1 MKRVEKQKNKGITLI
16 ALVITV
22 IILLILAGITVG
34 AITGNNGII
43 GNAGQAKEETEI
55 ANEKEIVE
63 KATVQAMGNNKY
75 GNIEENE
82 LQKQLDK
89 ETDEGKTEVTD
100 IGNEFEIYFKDTNRY
115 YAVDK
120 NGNILGQL
128 EPVTDPYPGD
138 ITRDEE
144 GNTLTGDS
152 KEDAYQIN
160 CIEDLV
166 EYSKVMNS
174 INAMSYGNKYVK
186 LCRNLNFKSKL
197 SYADD
202 TTTIYDEFLGGD
214 GNTSLME
221 QLSEN
226 GKGFYPINGGPS
238 KNINIAKEF
247 DGQGYALR
255 NIYIN
260 QELDAGLIGKAGSI
274 HIENLEITGKII
286 SKTGNAGGICG
297 MPGRNSEIMNC
308 KNKAIIK
315 SDSSNAGGIIGA
327 GSALVKN
334 SYNYGDIFAEKDAGG
349 ISGSGNGFIVQNCVN
364 MGDIIS
370 NTGTAGGIL
379 GNFNATTGEVS
390 IYNSY
395 NIGEIHAEREAGGIM
410 GYIYASARIENVY
423 NIGEIK
429 SNVNYAGG
437 IIGGGLWNNPD
448 NIINYCY
455 YSDNSQKGIGR
466 TITDT
471 TIKCQDSEMKSGDFL
486 EELNQNIAT
495 IGNSGVDV
503 SEWCKWTSG
512 ENEYPT
518 FE

>member
-1 MKRVEKQKNKGITLI
+1 MKKQKNKGITLI
-16 ALVITV
+16 ALVIT
-22 IILLILAGITVG
+22 IIVLLILAGITIS

-82 LQKQLDK
+82 LQEQLDK
-89 ETDEGKTEVTD
+89 ETGKGETEATD
-100 IGNEFEIYFKDTNRY
+100 IGDEFEIYFKDTNRY

-144 GNTLTGDS
+144 GNVLTGDS

-174 INAMSYGNKYVK
+174 EYAGSYGNKYVK

-197 SYADD
+197 SYADY
-202 TTTIYDEFLGGD
+202 TTTVYDEFLGGN
-214 GNTSLME
+214 GNTSLIE
-221 QLSEN
+221 QLSEK
-226 GKGFYPINGGPS
+226 GKGFYPINGGPN
-238 KNINIAKEF
+238 KNVRITKGF
-247 DGQGYALR
+247 DGQGYALI

-260 QELDAGLIGKAGSI
+260 QELDAGLIGKGGSI

-286 SKTGNAGGICG
+286 SKSANAGGICG
-297 MPGRNSEIMNC
+297 VSLNKSEIINC
-308 KNKAIIK
+308 KNKATIK
-315 SDSSNAGGIIGA
+315 SDSSSAGGIIGY
-327 GSALVKN
+327 GYALVKD
-334 SYNYGDIFAEKDAGG
+334 SYNYGDIYAEKSAGG
-349 ISGSGNGFIVQNCVN
+349 ISGEGNSFIVQNCAN
-364 MGDIIS
+364 MGSIIA
-370 NTGTAGGIL
+370 NTSVAGGIL
-379 GNFNATTGEVS
+379 GYYNGGVS

-395 NIGEIHAEREAGGIM
+395 NIGKIQGEKETGGII
-410 GYIYASARIENVY
+410 GYIYDLAKIENVY
-423 NIGEIK
+423 NIGEIN
-429 SNVNYAGG
+429 SNSNYAGG
-437 IIGGGLWNNPD
+437 IIGGALWNNPI

-471 TIKCQDSEMKSGDFL
+471 TIKCQDNEMKSEDFL
-486 EELNQNIAT
+486 EKLNQNIAT

-503 SEWCKWTSG
+503 SEWCKWISG
-512 ENEYPT
+512 ENGYPA

>member
-1 MKRVEKQKNKGITLI
+1 M
-16 ALVITV
+16 TV

-63 KATVQAMGNNKY
+63 KATAQAMGNNKY
-75 GNIEENE
+75 GNIEEE

-89 ETDEGKTEVTD
+89 ETDEEKTEATD
-100 IGNEFEIYFKDTNRY
+100 IGEEFEIYFKDTNRY

-138 ITRDEE
+138 IAKDEE

-152 KEDAYQIN
+152 KEEAYQIN

-174 INAMSYGNKYVK
+174 INVGYYGNKYVK

-214 GNTSLME
+214 GNTSLIE

-226 GKGFYPINGGPS
+226 GKGFYPINGGPN
-238 KNINIAKEF
+238 KNMSIAKEF

-297 MPGRNSEIMNC
+297 SSPSKSEIINC

-315 SDSSNAGGIIGA
+315 SDSSNAGGIIGS
-327 GSALVKN
+327 GYALVKD

-349 ISGSGNGFIVQNCVN
+349 IAGSGNGFMVQNCSN
-364 MGDIIS
+364 MGNIVS
-370 NTGTAGGIL
+370 NTSVAGGIL
-379 GNFNATTGEVS
+379 GYYNGGVS

-395 NIGEIHAEREAGGIM
+395 NIGEIHAEAEAGGIM

-471 TIKCQDSEMKSGDFL
+471 TIKCQDNEMKSVDFL
-486 EELNQNIAT
+486 EELNQNIEA
-495 IGNSGVDV
+495 IGNSGIDV
-503 SEWCKWTSG
+503 SEWSKWTSG
-512 ENEYPT
+512 ENGYPT

>member
-1 MKRVEKQKNKGITLI
+1 MKRVAKQKNKGITLI

-34 AITGNNGII
+34 AITGDNGII
-43 GNAGQAKEETEI
+43 DNAGQAKEETEI
-55 ANEKEIVE
+55 ANEKEIIE

-75 GNIEENE
+75 GNIEESE

-89 ETDEGKTEVTD
+89 ETDEGKTEATD
-100 IGNEFEIYFKDTNRY
+100 TGEEFEIYFKDTKRY
-115 YAVDK
+115 YSVDK
-120 NGNILGQL
+120 DGNILGQL

-138 ITRDEE
+138 ITKDEE
-144 GNTLTGDS
+144 GNILTGSS

-160 CIEDLV
+160 CIEDLI

-174 INAMSYGNKYVK
+174 AWGFSYADKYVK

-197 SYADD
+197 SYADY

-214 GNTSLME
+214 GNTSLIE

-226 GKGFYPINGGPS
+226 GKGFYPINGGTQ
-238 KNINIAKEF
+238 KNIGIAKEF

-260 QELDAGLIGKAGSI
+260 QELDAGLIGKAGSV
-274 HIENLEITGKII
+274 HIENLDITGNII

-297 MPGRNSEIMNC
+297 SSSSESKIINC

-315 SDSSNAGGIIGA
+315 SDLSNAGGIIGS
-327 GSALVKN
+327 GRALVKD
-334 SYNYGDIFAEKDAGG
+334 SYNYGDIFAEKAAGG
-349 ISGSGNGFIVQNCVN
+349 ISGYGNGFIVQNCVN
-364 MGDIIS
+364 MGNIIS
-370 NTGTAGGIL
+370 NTNVAGGIL
-379 GNFNATTGEVS
+379 GYYNATVGEVS

-395 NIGEIHAEREAGGIM
+395 NIGKIHAEREAGGIM

-437 IIGGGLWNNPD
+437 IIGGGSWNNPNNMID
-448 NIINYCY
+448 YCY
-455 YSDNSQKGIGR
+455 YLDNLQKGVGR
-466 TITDT
+466 TIVDT
-471 TIKCQDSEMKSGDFL
+471 TIKCQDNEMKSVDFL
-486 EELNQNIAT
+486 EKLNQNIAN
-495 IGNSGVDV
+495 IGDNGVDV
-503 SEWCKWTSG
+503 SEWEKWTSG
-512 ENEYPT
+512 ENGYPT
-518 FE
+518 LE

>member
-1 MKRVEKQKNKGITLI
+1 MKKIKTQKNKGITLI

-22 IILLILAGITVG
+22 IVLLILAGITIS
-34 AITGNNGII
+34 AITGDNGII

-75 GNIEENE
+75 GNIEESE

-89 ETDEGKTEVTD
+89 ETDEGKTEATD
-100 IGNEFEIYFKDTNRY
+100 IGDEFEIYFKETNRY
-115 YAVDK
+115 YSVDK
-120 NGNILGQL
+120 DGNVLGQL

-138 ITRDEE
+138 ITKDEE

-174 INAMSYGNKYVK
+174 INASYYRNKYVK

-202 TTTIYDEFLGGD
+202 TTTKYDEFLGGD
-214 GNTSLME
+214 GNTSLIE

-226 GKGFYPINGGPS
+226 GNGFYPINGGPN
-238 KNINIAKEF
+238 KNGSIAKEF

-260 QELDAGLIGKAGSI
+260 QELNAGLIGKAGSI

-297 MPGRNSEIMNC
+297 SSPSKSEIMNC

-315 SDSSNAGGIIGA
+315 SDSSNAGGIIGD
-327 GSALVKN
+327 GYALVKD
-334 SYNYGDIFAEKDAGG
+334 SYNYGDIYAEKAAGG
-349 ISGSGNGFIVQNCVN
+349 IAGSGNGFIVQNCAN
-364 MGDIIS
+364 MGNIIS

-379 GNFNATTGEVS
+379 GNFNAITGEVS

-395 NIGEIHAEREAGGIM
+395 NIGEIHAEVEAGGIM

-429 SNVNYAGG
+429 SNSNYAGG
-437 IIGGGLWNNPD
+437 IIGGGLWNNPNNVID
-448 NIINYCY
+448 YCY
-455 YSDNSQKGIGR
+455 YLDNLQKGVGR

-471 TIKCQDSEMKSGDFL
+471 TIKCQDNEMKSVDFL
-486 EELNQNIAT
+486 EELNQNIAN
-495 IGNSGVDV
+495 IGDNGVDV
-503 SEWCKWTSG
+503 SEWCKWTIG
-512 ENEYPT
+512 ENGYPT

>member
-1 MKRVEKQKNKGITLI
+1 MKRLEKQKNKGITLI

-75 GNIEENE
+75 GNIEEDE
-82 LQKQLDK
+82 LQKELNK
-89 ETDEGKTEVTD
+89 ETGEGKTEATD
-100 IGNEFEIYFKDTNRY
+100 IGEEFEIYFKNTNRY

-120 NGNILGQL
+120 NGNILGQI
-128 EPVTDPYPGD
+128 EPVTDSYPGD

-174 INAMSYGNKYVK
+174 TGAFSYANKYVN

-197 SYADD
+197 SYADY
-202 TTTIYDEFLGGD
+202 TTTVYDEFLGGD
-214 GNTSLME
+214 GNTGLMK

-226 GKGFYPINGGPS
+226 GKGFYPINGGIE
-238 KNINIAKEF
+238 KNMCIAKVF

-260 QELDAGLIGKAGSI
+260 QELDAGLIGKASSVY
-274 HIENLEITGKII
+274 IENLEITGKII
-286 SKTGNAGGICG
+286 SKTGNAAGICG
-297 MPGRNSEIMNC
+297 VSPVESQIINC
-308 KNKAIIK
+308 KNKATIK
-315 SDSSNAGGIIGA
+315 SDSSHAGGIIGY
-327 GSALVKN
+327 GTALVKN
-334 SYNYGDIFAEKDAGG
+334 SYNYGDILAEKGAGG
-349 ISGSGNGFIVQNCVN
+349 ISGNGIGFTLQNCAN
-364 MGDIIS
+364 MGDITS
-370 NTGTAGGIL
+370 NTTSAGGIL
-379 GNFNATTGEVS
+379 GYYNGKVS

-395 NIGEIHAEREAGGIM
+395 NTGEIHAEAEAGGIM

-471 TIKCQDSEMKSGDFL
+471 TIKCQDNEMKSVDFL
-486 EELNQNIAT
+486 EELNQNIEA
-495 IGNSGVDV
+495 IGNSGIDV
-503 SEWCKWTSG
+503 SEWSKWTSG
-512 ENEYPT
+512 ENGYPT